1 MDMYLCSYV
10 CIYSYSIYTYAH
22 IFQHF
27 KLSLFTVG
35 RGGLKLGQLKE
46 QVPQNFSNALPRTKC
61 VPRTRLLLNVTSLV
75 TKMKG

>member
-27 KLSLFTVG
+27 KLSLVTVR

-46 QVPQNFSNALPRTKC
+46 KVLQSLSSALPRNKC
-61 VPRTRLLLNVTSLV
+61 VPRTSLLLNVPSLV